1 MIIAQELLPP
11 LAIVSRI
18 LEKFMEFLDIDK
30 RIKNIISTF
39 FRLLILQIE
48 PIRLGAGKYK
58 CPFCVKII
66 LGSRANMKRHI
77 RIHTGEKPFSC
88 DHCLKTFSHAGNLYS
103 HVRNV
108 HGIPKY

>member
-1 MIIAQELLPP
+1 MILFE
-11 LAIVSRI
+11 
-18 LEKFMEFLDIDK
+18 
-30 RIKNIISTF
+30 RIKDSLFQKNSC
-39 FRLLILQIE
+39 LLILQIE

-88 DHCLKTFSHAGNLYS
+88 DHCLKTFSHSGNLYS

-108 HGIPKY
+108 HGIEMLMK